1 MNAAIKTE
9 PGNGLKNKNVDV
21 LMRIFAEGSELVDS
35 LGTPSKAAEE
45 LLKGPE
51 EAWTEYAARA
61 VGT

>member
-1 MNAAIKTE
+1 
-9 PGNGLKNKNVDV
+9 
-21 LMRIFAEGSELVDS
+21 MRIFAEGSELVDS